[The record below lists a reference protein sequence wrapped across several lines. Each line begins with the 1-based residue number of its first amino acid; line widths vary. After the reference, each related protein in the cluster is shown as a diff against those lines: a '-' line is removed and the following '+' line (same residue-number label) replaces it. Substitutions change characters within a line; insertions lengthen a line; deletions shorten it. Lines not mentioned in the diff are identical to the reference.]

1 METAVETSTVALPEP
16 PVSISPAA
24 APPSYGRA
32 LNLAL
37 FLFALFPVALVIRL
51 IADYGIN
58 VPFGDEWAMIP
69 LFARWQDHQLTLAD
83 LFRQH
88 NEHRI
93 FFPKLI
99 YLAFAQLT
107 HWNLR
112 GEMFFSVF
120 LCGLTSA
127 SIYGLLQRTVGGSA
141 RRRLA
146 LWAVSNVLI
155 FSPAQAEN
163 WLWGFQLQMFMP
175 TVCLVTALLVL
186 QTPPL
191 NLARFLGATALAL
204 IATFS
209 FGNGLLIWPVLGLV
223 LFLSGVDKRW
233 IVGWALLCTLTV
245 TLYFTG
251 YETHPPPGHPSF
263 PALDYI
269 IYFLRFNGNALGLL
283 PVPGRL
289 TLVALIG
296 ASALL
301 LLSAMTLFFLGEN
314 RRALR
319 AATPWIALAVYAV
332 GSSLIAAH
340 SRIHEGVGQALSS
353 RYSSISI
360 HLYIAL
366 MVLFAIAADCARPR
380 EARLRFSSIA
390 GSGALPFMAMLL
402 AWSVATLPEV
412 YVRVTN
418 LSELCTHG
426 MAHLHFARVIQ
437 PSAAMRHDLHIHAEF
452 PELMQNLAV
461 LDHLQLLTPPFCH
474 SNLLTDSAGQPDRQ
488 TGEFGH
494 CDPAV
499 RRSATVFELSG
510 RAFIPALEQPAPCIL
525 LAYETGGQWV
535 AFALAEVTEKRLDA
549 VADLGE
555 PYQYSGWRAT
565 IDTSE
570 LPQKTRQISAWSF
583 DPMTGNVFKLPGA
596 FLLPAP

>member
-1 METAVETSTVALPEP
+1 METAVETSTFALPERP
-16 PVSISPAA
+16 ASISPAA
-24 APPSYGRA
+24 APSYGRA
-32 LNLAL
+32 LNLSL
-37 FLFALFPVALVIRL
+37 FLFALLPVALVIRL

-69 LFARWQDHQLTLAD
+69 LFARWHDHQLTLAD

-209 FGNGLLIWPVLGLV
+209 FGNGLLIWPVRGLV
-223 LFLSGVDKRW
+223 LFLSGTDKRW
-233 IVGWALLCTLTV
+233 IIAWAGLCVLTV
-245 TLYFTG
+245 ALYFTG
-251 YETHPPPGHPSF
+251 YETHPQPGHPSF
-263 PALDYI
+263 PALDYV
-269 IYFLRFNGNALGLL
+269 IYFLRFNGNALALF
-283 PVPGRL
+283 PVPGQLR
-289 TLVALIG
+289 LVAAIG
-296 ASALL
+296 AGAVVLL
-301 LLSAMTLFFLGEN
+301 GAMTLLFLRGQ
-314 RRALR
+314 RQALR
-319 AATPWIALAVYAV
+319 AAAPWIALAAYAV

-340 SRIHEGVGQALSS
+340 SRIHEGIGQALSS

-360 HLYIAL
+360 NLYIAL
-366 MVLFAIAADCARPR
+366 IVLFAIAADF
-380 EARLRFSSIA
+380 ARLRAGRFNFSRIA
-390 GSGALPFMAMLL
+390 GSCALPFMAMLL
-402 AWSVATLPEV
+402 VWSLASLPAV
-412 YVRVTN
+412 YVRINN

-437 PSAAMRHDLHIHAEF
+437 PSTVMRHDLHIHAEF

-461 LDHLQLLTPPFCH
+461 LDRLQLLTPPFCH

-488 TGEFGH
+488 TGEFGR

-499 RRSATVFELSG
+499 RKSATVFELSG
-510 RAFIPALEQPAPCIL
+510 RAFVPKLEQSAPCVL
-525 LAYETGGQWV
+525 LAYEAGGQWFG
-535 AFALAEVTEKRLDA
+535 FALVEVGEKRPDA
-549 VADLGE
+549 VADFGE
-555 PYQYSGWRAT
+555 AYQYSGWRVT
-565 IDTSE
+565 VDTSE
-570 LPQKTRQISAWSF
+570 LPQETRQISAWSV
-583 DPMTGNVFKLPGA
+583 DPLTGDVFKLPGTL
-596 FLLPAP
+596 LLPAS